1 MLECYYLLSWN
12 ERTSVLNNQREI
24 PTVTMLTMKI
34 KNMFE
39 NNPSLQD
46 CWVRGEI
53 SNFTHHSKGHMY
65 FTLKDPNS
73 RIKAIMFAGNNRYLK
88 FIPKEGM
95 KVIVHG
101 YVSVFERDGAYQLY
115 VDDMQP
121 EGLGSLFL
129 ALQQLKEK
137 LQREGL
143 FDAVHK
149 KPLPSFPRVVGVI
162 TSPTGAA
169 VRDIITTISR
179 RFPVA
184 DVLLH
189 PVIVQGP
196 GAPSSVA
203 EAIRAMNELG
213 EVDVLI
219 VGRGGGSLEELWAFN
234 EEIVVRA
241 IHASTIP
248 VISAVGHETDTTLA
262 DFVADVRAA
271 TPTAAAE
278 LAVPHIV
285 ELRRR
290 IDTLQMGLQKH
301 LLDRVKDGRKRLERV
316 ESSTV
321 FTRPTHQLNQWRQV
335 IDNQEDRLQ
344 LALTRLA
351 NQQNRRL
358 SQLEARLV
366 QVSPVERAKR
376 MEQQLMYA
384 VERLTRATGQVVQ
397 RDENRFE
404 RMLDKLD
411 AYSPLNV
418 MRRGYSLAYTSG
430 KKRLIRSVRD
440 VNPSDQVLVRVKDGW
455 LDCQVWGLEE
465 ENTDDGNE

>member
-1 MLECYYLLSWN
+1 MI
-12 ERTSVLNNQREI
+12 QPREI
-24 PTVTMLTMKI
+24 PTVSMLTMKI
-34 KNMFE
+34 KQMFE
-39 NNPSLQD
+39 TNPGLQD

-73 RIKAIMFAGNNRYLK
+73 RVKAIMFAGNNRYLK

-101 YVSVFERDGAYQLY
+101 YISVFERDGAYQLY

-137 LQREGL
+137 LEREGL
-143 FDAVHK
+143 FDAAHK

-169 VRDIITTISR
+169 VRDIITTIRR

-184 DVLLH
+184 NVLLH

-196 GAPSSVA
+196 QAAASVA
-203 EAIRAMNELG
+203 DAIRAMNEFG
-213 EVDVLI
+213 EIDVLI
-219 VGRGGGSLEELWAFN
+219 VGRGGGSFEELWAFN
-234 EEIVVRA
+234 EEVVVRA
-241 IHASTIP
+241 IHASSIP

-278 LAVPHIV
+278 LAVPHLQ
-285 ELRRR
+285 ELRRHVEQLSTR
-290 IDTLQMGLQKH
+290 MEKALQGRLREGRNRLQ
-301 LLDRVKDGRKRLERV
+301 RLEA
-316 ESSTV
+316 SPL

-358 SQLEARLV
+358 SQLETRLL
-366 QVSPVERAKR
+366 QTSPVERAKR
-376 MEQQLMYA
+376 LEQQLVYA
-384 VERLTRATGQVVQ
+384 VERLQ
-397 RDENRFE
+397 RGMGRTVE
-404 RMLDKLD
+404 RDANKFDRLLDKLD
-411 AYSPLNV
+411 AYSPLSV
-418 MRRGYSLAYTSG
+418 MRRGYSLVYTADQ
-430 KKRLIRSVRD
+430 KRLIRSVQD
-440 VNPSDQVLVRVKDGW
+440 VNPSDQVLVRVRDGW
-455 LDCQVWGLEE
+455 LDCQVWGLKE
-465 ENTDDGNE
+465 ENTDDGND

>member
-1 MLECYYLLSWN
+1 M
-12 ERTSVLNNQREI
+12 NNPREI
-24 PTVTMLTMKI
+24 PTVSQLTMKI

-129 ALQQLKEK
+129 ALQQLKDK

-149 KPLPSFPRVVGVI
+149 KPLPAFPRVVGVI

-169 VRDIITTISR
+169 VRDIITTIRR
-179 RFPVA
+179 RFPAA

-196 GAPSSVA
+196 AAPASVA
-203 EAIRAMNELG
+203 EAIQAMNELG
-213 EVDVLI
+213 EADVLI
-219 VGRGGGSLEELWAFN
+219 VGRGGGSFEELWAFN

-248 VISAVGHETDTTLA
+248 IISAVGHETDTTLA
-262 DFVADVRAA
+262 DFAADVRAA

-278 LAVPHIV
+278 LAVPHIA
-285 ELRRR
+285 ELRRHV
-290 IDTLQMGLQKH
+290 DLLQSALQKN
-301 LLDRVKDGRKRLERV
+301 LLDSVKEGRKRLDRLEN
-316 ESSTV
+316 STV
-321 FTRPTHQLNQWRQV
+321 FTRPTHRLNQWRQV
-335 IDNQEDRLQ
+335 VDNLEDRLQ

-351 NQQNRRL
+351 SQQNRRL
-358 SQLEARLV
+358 SQLEARLA
-366 QVSPVERAKR
+366 QVSPVERARR
-376 MEQQLMYA
+376 MEQQLVYA
-384 VERLTRATGQVVQ
+384 VERLTRAAASAVT
-397 RDENRFE
+397 REENRFE
-404 RMLDKLD
+404 RLLDKLD

-418 MRRGYSLAYTSG
+418 MRRGYSLTYTSG
-430 KKRLIRSVRD
+430 KQNLIRTVRD
-440 VNPSDQVLVRVKDGW
+440 VNPGDQVLVRVRDGW

-465 ENTDDGNE
+465 ENTDDGNQGNNRPSARAEF

>member
-1 MLECYYLLSWN
+1 M
-12 ERTSVLNNQREI
+12 NNQREI